1 VRGRPTRHSVNLNGI
16 GAARLGPK
24 GARSKRTGVQE
35 RGEKKRKKE
44 RTERN
49 GKKRHHQPTS
59 ILRVV
64 VHFREGRRESVVVL
78 RVVVVVVVVVVQKND
93 GRTDGRTTGQKA
105 RSYPCLFL
113 RTLVVVVE
121 TASQPAGRQQQTKK
135 EVVNII
141 VCRSVGRSV
150 S

>member
-1 VRGRPTRHSVNLNGI
+1 MRGRPTRHSVNLNGI

-24 GARSKRTGVQE
+24 GARSKRTGAQE

-64 VHFREGRRESVVVL
+64 VHFRERRRESVVGAV
-78 RVVVVVVVVVVQKND
+78 RRRRRRRAKER
-93 GRTDGRTTGQKA
+93 RTDGRTTGQKA